1 MSSAQDGEKILP
13 HTDISDKS
21 KQIWIVTTA
30 TLPWMTGTAVN
41 PLLRAAYMT
50 EGRKEAGGSVTLMLP
65 WLERQQDQASVYGA
79 DEQFDSPKH
88 QEAFIRDWLRHK
100 AKMPEASEQLNI
112 EWYTAWQNKAENSL
126 YSMGD
131 ITALI
136 PADKVDICIL
146 EEPEH
151 LNW

>member
-1 MSSAQDGEKILP
+1 MLSSAKEFEE
-13 HTDISDKS
+13 ISNYCK
-21 KQIWIVTTA
+21 
-30 TLPWMTGTAVN
+30 
-41 PLLRAAYMT
+41 
-50 EGRKEAGGSVTLMLP
+50 
-65 WLERQQDQASVYGA
+65 
-79 DEQFDSPKH
+79 
-88 QEAFIRDWLRHK
+88 
-100 AKMPEASEQLNI
+100 QLNI